1 MDLVHG
7 TSQARIL
14 ERVIIFFSRGSFQ
27 PRDRIRVSCISYVW
41 QADSLPTE
49 LSGKPKY
56 MSCKIGII
64 NSLRG
69 MREWIKNPLFYWLKN
84 RARVVNKKKTPWYLI
99 GQGQSRTVTS
109 KKLKKKKWVDGN
121 YEAMGGL
128 QDPNYTNP
136 FTNNKNVFGD
146 IIGEGVN
153 S

>member
-1 MDLVHG
+1 MLLAHG
-7 TSQARIL
+7 ISQARIL
-14 ERVIIFFSRGSFQ
+14 ERIIIFFYRGSFQ
-27 PRDRIRVSCISYVW
+27 PRDWIRVSCISYVW

-99 GQGQSRTVTS
+99 GQGQSRTVKS
-109 KKLKKKKWVDGN
+109 KKLKKKMGRWKLWGN
-121 YEAMGGL
+121 GRTLRPKLHKSLHKYQKCL
-128 QDPNYTNP
+128 WRHNWRR
-136 FTNNKNVFGD
+136 
-146 IIGEGVN
+146 